1 MTIYDTNCCGLKEI
15 DGLQDYGNYATIRRV
30 LSYENE
36 NQKTPPFYLFTGVT
50 RWKYGQE
57 LAKYIVEKKLGKCV
71 KTPSKLNPNS
81 MNKITA
87 WIWVVN
93 RANLDKL
100 K

>member
-15 DGLQDYGNYATIRRV
+15 DGISGYDNETIISEV
-30 LSYENE
+30 ISYEQRE
-36 NQKTPPFYLFTGVT
+36 SRTPPFYLFTGVT
-50 RWKYGQE
+50 KERYGQE
-57 LAKYIVEKKLGKCV
+57 LAEYIVKRKLGKCV

-93 RANLDKL
+93 RAELDKL